1 MLRKQLAA
9 LGIDGITIRIMI
21 ETILV
26 RRAICKKTLFERFNS
41 IPFNGFLKNIS
52 ITLID
57 KTDRK
62 NPKKR
67 EECWRTLETY
77 SPLGR
82 TVEHSV

>member
-21 ETILV
+21 ETVLV

-41 IPFNGFLKNIS
+41 IKFNSFIKNVS

-67 EECWRTLETY
+67 EEC
-77 SPLGR
+77 
-82 TVEHSV
+82 